1 MTSPSRS
8 PQKPFTKRPVRWTT
22 RPGRFRSA
30 NARPWCSPSAR
41 CVRFAR
47 PSVRAVAVV
56 TAAGSAERFGGK
68 KLLTPIDGEPLLDH
82 TIDALLDGGV
92 AEVIVVVGKDGRTEL
107 ERDVNAMLDP
117 RVRAVENPDPSR
129 GMFSSIQEGVA
140 QAQGDAILVMPGDMP
155 FVSPDTVRAVIET
168 FERRP
173 AIVSPRYRG
182 KRGHPIALPP
192 SLRDEIRA
200 ADPRTTLHDVIH
212 RHTEMRVDVEVED
225 QGIVRDVD
233 TAADL
238 RAPGR

>member
-1 MTSPSRS
+1 
-8 PQKPFTKRPVRWTT
+8 
-22 RPGRFRSA
+22 
-30 NARPWCSPSAR
+30 
-41 CVRFAR
+41 
-47 PSVRAVAVV
+47 VRAVAVV

-92 AEVIVVVGKDGRTEL
+92 AEVIVVVGKDGRAEL

-155 FVSPDTVRAVIET
+155 FVSPETVRAVIAAY
-168 FERRP
+168 ERKP

-182 KRGHPIALPP
+182 KRGHPVALPT

-200 ADPRTTLHDVIH
+200 ADPRATLHDVIH
-212 RHTEMRVDVEVED
+212 AHMDMRVDVEVD
-225 QGIVRDVD
+225 DPGIIRDVD
-233 TAADL
+233 RQQDL
-238 RAPGR
+238 ESRPS